1 MVVVA
6 DNVRSW
12 ALCQAPA
19 RLVVGQ
25 AGLRKR
31 GKKQTGLRMGCEA
44 ETLQAQDHEGAV
56 GEARLLFSA

>member
-1 MVVVA
+1 MRLA
-6 DNVRSW
+6 
-12 ALCQAPA
+12 QAPA

-31 GKKQTGLRMGCEA
+31 GKKQRGLRMGCEA
-44 ETLQAQDHEGAV
+44 ETLQAQDHEGAL